1 MKIYTRRCS
10 SFVCH
15 FNGIKT
21 NKKRDEVF
29 YTFVM
34 KLKQRTHTHRDDI
47 SVTRHNKSIL
57 FHLSLFFISVSSTLS
72 LSYSRQSSRSAHGR
86 QATEFN
92 GEGVLAEVAFVYMLQ
107 MWGEFRRRKKMRFC
121 NCSGRATKSSQL
133 LFVSALSFKQP

>member
-1 MKIYTRRCS
+1 
-10 SFVCH
+10 
-15 FNGIKT
+15 
-21 NKKRDEVF
+21 
-29 YTFVM
+29 M

-107 MWGEFRRRKKMRFC
+107 MWEDFGGGRKCVSVIARVVQQKVLSFCLSPRFRLSNHKDGSLFQLYTFRRVF
-121 NCSGRATKSSQL
+121 
-133 LFVSALSFKQP
+133 SFPFKTVAPF